1 MRKDNIQLINILE
14 DDNIKNNIDNML
26 KEFRKEPLE
35 YKQTYKKLKTYYYR
49 DTIYNTWCA
58 YIFIPAHFYT
68 YNINNK
74 IKEIPL
80 PRKRIYDKFP
90 ELTFYS
96 QINKVQRQHRLG
108 LKTIGLSPTNY
119 QLQLLELTKRFPD
132 YLTDQEKLE
141 MLYDYKYVSLK
152 DIKDKV
158 HEIINYIQ
166 ELCTPQ
172 DLKTTKCNNCKKEIS
187 FVGHRIDSKGNI
199 VCSKCGKYLKEGR
212 FVPKSKLKKGKFYT
226 KKINDKTYYACHVC
240 GFLTKNLFTHSTTKH
255 NISRDE
261 YSKLFDID
269 FTLPR
274 DKGGY
279 YENRNVYINSK
290 PRRQNNITTTN
301 NKN

>member
-1 MRKDNIQLINILE
+1 MKRENIQLQDILQ
-14 DDNIKNNIDNML
+14 DINIKNNIDNML
-26 KEFRKEPLE
+26 KEFKKEPLE

-74 IKEIPL
+74 VKEIPL

-108 LKTIGLSPTNY
+108 LKTIGLSPNNY

-132 YLTDQEKLE
+132 YLTKQEKLE
-141 MLYDYKYVSLK
+141 TLYNYKYVSLK
-152 DIKDKV
+152 EIKNKV

-172 DLKTTKCNNCKKEIS
+172 DLKTTKCYKCKKEIS
-187 FVGHRIDSKGNI
+187 LVGHRIDSKGNI

-212 FVPKSKLKKGKFYT
+212 FVPKCKLKKGKFYT
-226 KKINDKTYYACHVC
+226 KQINGKTYYACHVC

-274 DKGGY
+274 SKGGY

-290 PRRQNNITTTN
+290 PRRQNNITTNT
-301 NKN
+301 KN